1 MSKYPF
7 MTVFHCR
14 LLMSA
19 LGVIGILRTASCLGL
34 IVYSYC
40 VSPPPSD
47 ELPPEEAPPWS
58 VPLPPLGVV
67 PEPLPPVEEPLP
79 PVSLPPPSPDGLLVS
94 LVLVLVAK
102 SMRLMVVSRFLV
114 FNSPVARALRRR
126 PAMFFATL
134 KSSLVSAPSFTMRPR
149 LKMAMS
155 ANFTFLPSN
164 RSSLVQVAASVNM
177 PRMAPFE

>member
-34 IVYSYC
+34 IGYSKLEWLL
-40 VSPPPSD
+40 SSPSD
-47 ELPPEEAPPWS
+47 P
-58 VPLPPLGVV
+58 VLPPLGVV
-67 PEPLPPVEEPLP
+67 PEPLPPVDEPLP

-94 LVLVLVAK
+94 LVLVLVAR

-114 FNSPVARALRRR
+114 FNSPVALALSRR
-126 PAMFFATL
+126 PAMFFDTL